1 MKQLL
6 AQRPALFDKLVLRV
20 DSALKPA
27 GKYLVDVPGIR
38 NVNGVASEEARAGF
52 TVPEIKEE
60 KKDSVV
66 SDTTGV
72 KPGEGKP

>member
-1 MKQLL
+1 M
-6 AQRPALFDKLVLRV
+6 
-20 DSALKPA
+20 
-27 GKYLVDVPGIR
+27 
-38 NVNGVASEEARAGF
+38 NGVASEEARAGF

-72 KPGEGKP
+72 KPDAEKP